1 MKEKKLKISDAQ
13 KASTKSR
20 NMSTS
25 LKLIWKNRRRRKFLN
40 FGELKI
46 FALLVLF
53 QLQTQSITQ
62 LMEFK
67 LLEMRQL
74 PQHANPPQP
83 TYIPPTTVPTTT
95 SFIQPVM
102 TAAPSH
108 SVPQT
113 FGCFSFRKKNTEKRQ
128 IQQQHIQSTH
138 PPAATSTVAGP
149 SAPTYAPTCFVN
161 TSLQQAA
168 YSTLKP
174 LLSIDASDELEV
186 QCLTQRLKELF
197 AGHKIEFFV
206 KGRPTN
212 FGIPLDAILRF
223 IQSSELEFINKL
235 AELPVIELE
244 GKFFWISDE
253 FILKLLEKF
262 SEAVDINQ
270 NAGIALFA
278 KEDLLHR
285 ISLKNAPMEAIDW
298 LLNNFCDKKGGG
310 KYSFNEQKVLRI
322 YIENLLRSLP
332 DKALNFAD
340 FELKINN
347 TLPNG
352 LYFKE
357 EYLSGLGII
366 ENSHFRGKVVNKLI
380 ATDLPLNLQERLS
393 ILFSKK
399 SHWRKEEI
407 QPYLL
412 EYCLDPAKIEEFLMK
427 NCKIVG
433 SSSERF
439 LPINN

>member
-1 MKEKKLKISDAQ
+1 MENLNGPVSNTNNSFNEMLFSPHFSPNDFIFVEMDKQLVND
-13 KASTKSR
+13 
-20 NMSTS
+20 
-25 LKLIWKNRRRRKFLN
+25 FLN
-40 FGELKI
+40 GNEICIRGYNSDEIVLCTPDETFCCKGIEVSNSLLILEDNGNLNEMELC
-46 FALLVLF
+46 
-53 QLQTQSITQ
+53 
-62 LMEFK
+62 E
-67 LLEMRQL
+67 E
-74 PQHANPPQP
+74 
-83 TYIPPTTVPTTT
+83 
-95 SFIQPVM
+95 
-102 TAAPSH
+102 
-108 SVPQT
+108 
-113 FGCFSFRKKNTEKRQ
+113 
-128 IQQQHIQSTH
+128 
-138 PPAATSTVAGP
+138 
-149 SAPTYAPTCFVN
+149 
-161 TSLQQAA
+161 
-168 YSTLKP
+168 STLIS
-174 LLSIDASDELEV
+174 LELILCCAQASEEEL
-186 QCLTQRLKELF
+186 
-197 AGHKIEFFV
+197 
-206 KGRPTN
+206 
-212 FGIPLDAILRF
+212 
-223 IQSSELEFINKL
+223 INKL
-235 AELPVIELE
+235 AELPVIELD
-244 GKFFWISDE
+244 GKFYWLSDE
-253 FILKLLEKF
+253 FILKLLERIA
-262 SEAVDINQ
+262 EAVDNNQ
-270 NAGIALFA
+270 NDEIALFT
-278 KEDLLHR
+278 KEDLLQR

-439 LPINN
+439 YVYKQLTF

>member
-1 MKEKKLKISDAQ
+1 MENLNGPVSNTNNSFNEMLFSPHFSPNDFIFVEMDKQLVND
-13 KASTKSR
+13 
-20 NMSTS
+20 
-25 LKLIWKNRRRRKFLN
+25 FLN
-40 FGELKI
+40 GNEICIRGYNSDEIVLCTPDETFCCKGIEVSNSLLILEDNGNLNEMELC
-46 FALLVLF
+46 
-53 QLQTQSITQ
+53 
-62 LMEFK
+62 E
-67 LLEMRQL
+67 E
-74 PQHANPPQP
+74 
-83 TYIPPTTVPTTT
+83 
-95 SFIQPVM
+95 
-102 TAAPSH
+102 
-108 SVPQT
+108 
-113 FGCFSFRKKNTEKRQ
+113 
-128 IQQQHIQSTH
+128 
-138 PPAATSTVAGP
+138 
-149 SAPTYAPTCFVN
+149 
-161 TSLQQAA
+161 
-168 YSTLKP
+168 STLSNNLQIVSVTNQFIEAQRIRP
-174 LLSIDASDELEV
+174 N
-186 QCLTQRLKELF
+186 LTQRLKELF
-197 AGHKIEFFV
+197 TDHKIELFT
-206 KGRPTN
+206 KEGCSTN
-212 FGIPLDAILRF
+212 FGISLELILCCA
-223 IQSSELEFINKL
+223 QASEEELINKL
-235 AELPVIELE
+235 AELPVIELD
-244 GKFFWISDE
+244 GKFYWLSDE
-253 FILKLLEKF
+253 FILKLLERIA
-262 SEAVDINQ
+262 EAVDNNQ
-270 NAGIALFA
+270 NDEIALFT
-278 KEDLLHR
+278 KEDLLQR

-439 LPINN
+439 YVYKQLTF